1 MRQDDDETME
11 SETSAAADPAATTSL
26 STLGGSAS
34 SRVFEGYSPVPG
46 LHDEF
51 LAADGTI
58 RPHWKKFAAGLDE
71 LGTQE
76 LARRWEQAR
85 RLIYENGVTYNAY
98 GDARGMERPW
108 ELDALPLLISASEW
122 ESVSAALV
130 QRAELLNLILSDL
143 YGAQR
148 ILSEGWL
155 PAELVHGNAGFL
167 RPCHG
172 ARVPGDVYLH
182 LYAADIARSHDGQWW
197 VLTDRTQAPA
207 GAGYAL
213 ENRLVISRMLPTIFH
228 EASAQRLASFFLTL
242 RETLRGLAP
251 HNRENPRIVLMSAG
265 PSAETYFEDAYLARY
280 LGYTLVEGDDLA
292 VRNERVYLK
301 TLGGLLPVDVIL
313 RRLSDDLCDPLE
325 FRGDSL
331 QGVPGIMQAARSGT
345 VAVANAFGSGLLE
358 MPAIMAFLPGLC
370 RRLLGQDLKMPS
382 VATWWC
388 GHQQALHY
396 VLANLQRL
404 VIKPTY
410 PARGSEPV
418 FGAQLTTRERAQ
430 LAERIKAFPRR
441 FVAQEQVARSSAPV
455 WTSGGIQSWHLALR
469 SFLCA
474 TGSTYSVMGGALT
487 RMSAALDLLGTSMA
501 AGEGSKDAWV
511 LSDRPVEQVS
521 LLRPAGQP
529 IELRRSGSDL
539 PSRVADH
546 LFWLGRLVERVEGAV
561 RTLRNILVRLTSES
575 DPAALPELPPLWR
588 ALSDQGHIPPDKAL
602 RAGREFLG
610 GIETELLAAIFDEHR
625 PGSLHS
631 TLNAVHRTASIV
643 RDRISIDSWRILNRL
658 DREFVPPQPHGFVQL
673 SDALAVL
680 NQMIINLAAFSGLGM
695 ESMTRS
701 QGWRFLDMGRRIE
714 RSLHTIHLLRSTL
727 VTALENEAPVLEALL
742 EIADS
747 SMTYRTRYLTTLQLA
762 AVLDLLLL
770 DETNPR
776 SLGFQLAAL
785 NDHVEELPRDR
796 TQPFYSIE
804 QRIMMAMLTS
814 LRLADIEILC
824 ELDKEGTRK
833 NLDRLL
839 SRCAGQLPKLSDSIM
854 HKYLIHAGPPRQMA
868 EIQPD

>member
-1 MRQDDDETME
+1 MRQEDDETND
-11 SETSAAADPAATTSL
+11 SGSLSSAPQSVAAVDLVGSAAVGSL
-26 STLGGSAS
+26 FDAY
-34 SRVFEGYSPVPG
+34 RPVPA
-46 LHDEF
+46 LHDE
-51 LAADGTI
+51 LVTESGEV
-58 RPHWKKFAAGLDE
+58 RPLWQKFSARLDE
-71 LGTQE
+71 LGAAE
-76 LARRWEQAR
+76 LGRRWEQAR
-85 RLIYENGVTYNAY
+85 RLIYENGVTYNVF
-98 GDARGMERPW
+98 GDARGMDRPW
-108 ELDALPLLISASEW
+108 ELDALPLLIDGNEW

-143 YGAQR
+143 YGPQR
-148 ILSEGWL
+148 ILSEGWM
-155 PAELVHGNAGFL
+155 PAELVYGNAGFL

-172 ARVPGDVYLH
+172 TRVPGDCYLH
-182 LYAADIARSHDGQWW
+182 FYAADIARSHDGQWW

-228 EASAQRLASFFLTL
+228 DAHVQRLASFFMTL

-251 HNRENPRIVLMSAG
+251 HNRENPRIVLLSAG
-265 PSAETYFEDAYLARY
+265 PAAETYFEDAYLARY

-301 TLGGLLPVDVIL
+301 TLGGLLPVDVVL
-313 RRLSDDLCDPLE
+313 RRLGDELCDPLE

-331 QGVPGIMQAARSGT
+331 QGVPGLMQAARSGT

-370 RRLLGQDLKMPS
+370 RRLLGQDLMMPS

-388 GHQQALHY
+388 GHPQALHY
-396 VLANLQRL
+396 VIANLQRL

-410 PARGSEPV
+410 PSRGIEPV
-418 FGAQLTTRERAQ
+418 FGAQLSSRERGL
-430 LAERIKAFPRR
+430 LADRIKAHPRR

-455 WTSGGIQSWHLALR
+455 WTPNGIQAWHLALR
-469 SFLCA
+469 AFVCA
-474 TGSTYSVMGGALT
+474 SGQSYSVMQGALT

-511 LSDRPVEQVS
+511 LSDGPVDQRS
-521 LLRPAGQP
+521 LLRPAGQA

-575 DPAALPELPPLWR
+575 DPSALPELPPLWK
-588 ALSDQGHIPPDKAL
+588 ALSDQGHLPADAL
-602 RAGREFLG
+602 QNAGREFLG
-610 GIETELLAAIFDEHR
+610 GIEAELLSAIFDEQR
-625 PGSLHS
+625 SGSLHA
-631 TLNAVHRTASIV
+631 TLNSVHRTASIV

-658 DREFVPPQPHGFVQL
+658 DREFALPHAQGTVQL

-714 RSLHTIHLLRSTL
+714 RSQHTIHLLRSTL
-727 VTALENEAPVLEALL
+727 VPALENEAPVLESLL

-747 SMTYRTRYLTTLQLA
+747 SMTYRTRYLTTLQSA

-814 LRLADIEILC
+814 LRLADIDILC

-839 SRCAGQLPKLSDSIM
+839 ARCAGQLPKLADSIM

>member
-1 MRQDDDETME
+1 VRQEDDELHE
-11 SETSAAADPAATTSL
+11 SDATPSNPVVLAT
-26 STLGGSAS
+26 GGSTASTMS
-34 SRVFEGYSPVPG
+34 SRLFGSYRPVPG
-46 LHDEF
+46 LY
-51 LAADGTI
+51 
-58 RPHWKKFAAGLDE
+58 DE
-71 LGTQE
+71 LVAHDGQLRPNWNEFAVALDDLGTDE

-85 RLIYENGVTYNAY
+85 KLIYENGVTYNVY
-98 GDARGMERPW
+98 GDARGMDRPW
-108 ELDALPLLISASEW
+108 ELDAIPLLIGAGEW
-122 ESVSAALV
+122 ERVSAALV

-143 YGAQR
+143 YGPQR

-155 PAELVHGNAGFL
+155 PAELVYGNPGFL

-172 ARVPGDVYLH
+172 TRVPTDCYLH
-182 LYAADIARSHDGQWW
+182 FYAADIARSHDGQWW

-213 ENRLVISRMLPTIFH
+213 ENRLVISRMLPQIFH
-228 EASAQRLASFFLTL
+228 ESRVQRLASFFLTL

-251 HNRENPRIVLMSAG
+251 HNRENPRIVLLSAG
-265 PSAETYFEDAYLARY
+265 PSAETYFEDAYLSRY

-313 RRLSDDLCDPLE
+313 RRLSDELCDPLE
-325 FRGDSL
+325 FRRDSL
-331 QGVPGIMQAARSGT
+331 QGAAGIMQAARSGT

-358 MPAIMAFLPGLC
+358 MPAIMAYLPVLC
-370 RRLLGQDLKMPS
+370 RRLLGQDLMMPS

-388 GHQQALHY
+388 GNPQATRY
-396 VLANLQRL
+396 VLQNLDRL

-410 PARGSEPV
+410 PSRGVEPV
-418 FGAQLTTRERAQ
+418 FGAQLTTREREH
-430 LAERIKAFPRR
+430 LADRIKAAPRR

-455 WTSGGIQSWHLALR
+455 WTNGGVQAWHLALR
-469 SFLCA
+469 AFLCA
-474 TGSTYSVMGGALT
+474 SGQSYSVMQGALT
-487 RMSAALDLLGTSMA
+487 RMSASLDLLGTSMA
-501 AGEGSKDAWV
+501 VGEGSKDAWV
-511 LSDRPVEQVS
+511 LSDQPVQQVS
-521 LLRPAGQP
+521 LLRPAGQG

-561 RTLRNILVRLTSES
+561 RILRNILVRLTSES
-575 DPAALPELPPLWR
+575 DPSALPELPPLWR
-588 ALSDQGHIPPDKAL
+588 ALSDQGHIPPDTAL
-602 RAGREFLG
+602 REGREFLP
-610 GIETELLAAIFDEHR
+610 GIETELLSAIFDEQR
-625 PGSLHS
+625 SGSLHS

-658 DREFVPPQPHGFVQL
+658 DREFSPPLEGFAQL

-727 VTALENEAPVLEALL
+727 VSALENEAPVLEALL

-762 AVLDLLLL
+762 PVLDLLLL

-785 NDHVEELPRDR
+785 GDHVEELPRDR
-796 TQPFYSIE
+796 TQPFFSIE

-868 EIQPD
+868 EILPD